1 MVPLFQR
8 ILKLSGKYR
17 GRIET
22 AFLFSVLKAILSKMP
37 LCVAFLMLSRFY
49 TGAITAADCVTAAA
63 VLCVSVLLE
72 AFFQLMSDRLQSGAG
87 YMMFA
92 EQRMALGAHLRKL
105 PMGYFTAGNIGKISS
120 VLTTD
125 MIFVEEIA
133 MSSIANMMSYAFSAA
148 LMAVFLF
155 YLDVRLGII
164 GLLVTVTAMVTA
176 GKMNRISMKEAA
188 GRQEQSEKLTDA
200 VLSFTEGIAII
211 KSYNL
216 LGEKSAELSNNFKWS
231 RDKSLGFEEAMTPWQ
246 RGLNLIYACGMALLF
261 GVSIYLQQTGSL
273 TIPYLM
279 GLLLF
284 VFDLFGPLKALYGE
298 AARLTVMNSCLD
310 RIESVCAEKE
320 LPDEGKKHIPERNHK
335 AEIAFDHVT
344 FAYHEKEVLKD
355 VTFQIQPN
363 TMTALV
369 GPSGGGKST
378 AANLL
383 ARFWDVKSG
392 CIRMRGE
399 DIRDVPLAELM
410 DHISVVFQRVYL
422 FQDTIYQNISMGKTD
437 ASKEEVYELSL
448 IHI

>member
-92 EQRMALGAHLRKL
+92 EERMALGAHLRKL

-298 AARLTVMNSCLD
+298 ATRLTVMNSCLD
-310 RIESVCAEKE
+310 WIESV
-320 LPDEGKKHIPERNHK
+320 
-335 AEIAFDHVT
+335 
-344 FAYHEKEVLKD
+344 
-355 VTFQIQPN
+355 
-363 TMTALV
+363 
-369 GPSGGGKST
+369 
-378 AANLL
+378 
-383 ARFWDVKSG
+383 
-392 CIRMRGE
+392 
-399 DIRDVPLAELM
+399 
-410 DHISVVFQRVYL
+410 
-422 FQDTIYQNISMGKTD
+422 
-437 ASKEEVYELSL
+437 
-448 IHI
+448 